1 MFHYAQ
7 AHQVN
12 CHGLLWTN
20 SDVWIMFHENLG
32 VEVIG
37 DFHRFSVAMFDYQR
51 VRFLMYVIV
60 YIKWLL
66 QMTSQCGASTST
78 MPSC

>member
-1 MFHYAQ
+1 
-7 AHQVN
+7 
-12 CHGLLWTN
+12 
-20 SDVWIMFHENLG
+20 MFHENLG